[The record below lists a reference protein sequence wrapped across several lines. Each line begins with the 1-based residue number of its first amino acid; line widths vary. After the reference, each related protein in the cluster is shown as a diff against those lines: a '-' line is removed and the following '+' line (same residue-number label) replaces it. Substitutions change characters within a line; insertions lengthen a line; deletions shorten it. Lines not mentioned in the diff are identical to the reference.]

1 MLESLILYQV
11 QVQSARRGLNGLIM
25 VPWRLE
31 GRIGMPFREVETIWS
46 VVWVRS
52 KKKVSV
58 GCKAP
63 VQKMEVIRVGVC
75 VEYWGSLQF
84 IGNIPSKEWGHYKQ
98 LVQGRYT
105 KMLYCCSVTGVL
117 LNKSCFSL
125 EALWRPLHNSLD
137 AQAISLSHAPPL
149 LHSNS

>member
-1 MLESLILYQV
+1 MGCLLGRWKPYDLWF
-11 QVQSARRGLNGLIM
+11 GLGQ
-25 VPWRLE
+25 
-31 GRIGMPFREVETIWS
+31 
-46 VVWVRS
+46 

-84 IGNIPSKEWGHYKQ
+84 IGNIHSKEWGHYKQ

-125 EALWRPLHNSLD
+125 EAL
-137 AQAISLSHAPPL
+137 
-149 LHSNS
+149 